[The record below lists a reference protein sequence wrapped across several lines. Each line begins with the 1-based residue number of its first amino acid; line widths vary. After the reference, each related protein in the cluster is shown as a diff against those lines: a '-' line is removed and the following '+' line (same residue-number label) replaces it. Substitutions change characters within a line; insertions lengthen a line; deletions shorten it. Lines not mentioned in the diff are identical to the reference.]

1 MHENPRADALAR
13 VLLLIRGAMGA
24 PRNRKRWLLGALA
37 ATVGALWIAACDE
50 SGTGTPS
57 PGAHCL
63 NPQPLPPENCE
74 ESPTP
79 SSSGSGGEGSSS
91 GGSSSGQ
98 TAGSNDAGVF
108 DAAPPPQEADAS
120 ADAAPEDGSG
130 DAAADADAD
139 ANACTVHSS
148 EIACCCDGD
157 VGGNGPFCSGG
168 SLNCATG
175 FGLYFGA
182 DCTRECGPCAV
193 PCPESGT
200 SGGGADASHD

>member
-1 MHENPRADALAR
+1 MR
-13 VLLLIRGAMGA
+13 A

-79 SSSGSGGEGSSS
+79 SGSGGGRSSSSGSGAGSSSSSSNGGGSSSS

-108 DAAPPPQEADAS
+108 DAAPPAQEADAS

-168 SLNCATG
+168 SLSCATG

-193 PCPESGT
+193 PCPDSGT